1 MVPQILV
8 VPTYYVVRVIPNR
21 LIVVLVPLLLLAGC
35 GARTTQ
41 ADPGPTEAVTSP
53 VTPSPAGST
62 APVTPSPSAAP
73 TPTATDVSRFHVGK
87 VSLQVTGFWSWA
99 FLDFRSGKLA
109 GSAPPNAVTDT
120 ASMTKAWI
128 AADYLRRAA
137 EQGRRPS
144 ETILSEITS
153 MIRDS
158 DNTHAY
164 ELHVANGNLASIQ
177 REIKLCGLSDTEGHQ
192 NSWSLT
198 EMSARDVARLAK
210 CIADGRAAGPK
221 WTAWLLNEMRSVR
234 GAGRFG
240 VIEALPAGMARGTAI
255 KNGWLE
261 RDDGLWHMACMA
273 TGDGWSIGIMMRFP
287 GRLGRDYGAKT
298 CREVTAQLLGA

>member
-1 MVPQILV
+1 
-8 VPTYYVVRVIPNR
+8 
-21 LIVVLVPLLLLAGC
+21 VLVPLLALAGC
-35 GARTTQ
+35 GDRSAPTV
-41 ADPGPTEAVTSP
+41 APPAAGPTPSTASPDASGEATG
-53 VTPSPAGST
+53 TPSPTGSP
-62 APVTPSPSAAP
+62 A
-73 TPTATDVSRFHVGK
+73 PTATNASRFHVGK
-87 VSLQVTGFWSWA
+87 VSLQVTGYWSWA
-99 FLDFRSGKLA
+99 FLNFKTGALA
-109 GSAPPNAVTDT
+109 GSSPKNALSDT

-137 EQGRRPS
+137 EQGKKPS
-144 ETILSEITS
+144 STIMSQITG

-177 REIKLCGLSDTEGHQ
+177 REIRVCGLSDTKGHQ

-221 WTAWLLNEMRSVR
+221 WTAWLLNEMRNVR

-240 VIEALPAGMARGTAI
+240 VIEALPADLAKGTAI
-255 KNGWLE
+255 KNGWLA
-261 RDDGLWHMACMA
+261 RDDGLWHIACMA
-273 TGDGWSIGIMMRFP
+273 TGDGWSIGVMARYP
-287 GRLGRDYGAKT
+287 GRLGMGYGAKT
-298 CREVTAQLLGA
+298 CREVARQLLAGG